1 MTRKITGIEDTIV
14 AGGLITPAA
23 LSQYPPSRES
33 IRLPGALLIAGRYEL
48 LGLVGVGGM
57 GSVYRARDTE
67 LDEVIALKVL
77 RRELVDAPGML
88 DRFRREVKLARRVT
102 HRNVARTFDIGE
114 HEGERF
120 LTMEYVDG
128 EPLSRRVSRGPLDVA
143 STLEI
148 GLAICAGLSAAHV
161 AGVVHRDP
169 KPANVLLGVDGR
181 VGITDFGIARAHT
194 GGEQNQTGQFVG
206 TPA

>member
-1 MTRKITGIEDTIV
+1 MTRKITGIEDTVV
-14 AGGLITPAA
+14 AGALFTPSAA
-23 LSQYPPSRES
+23 SQYPPSRES
-33 IRLPGALLIAGRYEL
+33 IRLSETAVIAGRYEL

-114 HEGERF
+114 HQGERF
-120 LTMEYVDG
+120 LTMEFIEG
-128 EPLSRRVSRGPLDVA
+128 ESLARLLEREGTLPLPRII
-143 STLEI
+143 EI
-148 GLAICAGLSAAHV
+148 LRAVCAGLSAAHA
-161 AGVVHRDP
+161 AGVVHRDL
-169 KPANVLLGVDGR
+169 KPDNVLIAEGGR
-181 VGITDFGIARAHT
+181 IAITD
-194 GGEQNQTGQFVG
+194 
-206 TPA
+206 